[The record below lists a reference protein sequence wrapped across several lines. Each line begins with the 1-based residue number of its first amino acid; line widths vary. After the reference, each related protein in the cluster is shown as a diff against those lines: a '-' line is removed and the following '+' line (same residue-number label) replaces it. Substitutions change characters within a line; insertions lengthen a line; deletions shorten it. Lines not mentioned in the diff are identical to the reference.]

1 MNRRK
6 QHLPLIKMGFHERRK
21 RWVDRRHR
29 SRLWGIIIV
38 PFAWLKAGI
47 CRLLGLEHDPS

>member
-6 QHLPLIKMGFHERRK
+6 QHLSQFKLNYHERRK

-29 SRLWGIIIV
+29 SRLWGIIMV
-38 PFAWLKAGI
+38 PFLLVRRGVLA
-47 CRLLGLEHDPS
+47 LLGREDDRH